1 MHLNVA
7 FTTESIKASAA
18 ELTRLQEEVA
28 RDIPTEYLEFLR
40 DFGSGDLEANDLR
53 LDVEVAGEVSVREFF
68 SPERAIEQRHYW
80 TDRVPADFLVIADS
94 AGGNLI
100 CLSLHDQ
107 EDKFGAV
114 YYWDHDSESGEDEE
128 PDEENMTRITETL
141 AEFLTALH
149 PASDVELAEG
159 TTGWIDPD
167 FLKSLEE
174 QG

>member
-1 MHLNVA
+1 MHLNVT
-7 FTTESIKASAA
+7 FTSETIRASEA
-18 ELTRLQEEVA
+18 ELARLREEVA
-28 RDIPTEYLEFLR
+28 REIPTEYLDFLR
-40 DFGSGDLEANDLR
+40 DTGSGDLEANDLQ
-53 LDVEVAGEVSVREFF
+53 LDVNVAEEVNVREIF

-100 CLSLHDQ
+100 CLGLHDQ
-107 EDKFGAV
+107 EDRFGAI

-128 PDEENMTRITETL
+128 PDEENMTRITDTL
-141 AEFLTALH
+141 TEFITALH